1 MNYTLYILIGSLLLC
16 VFLIPNKRKKLEYH
30 EKFNNTNKF
39 SLRNSLKTIP
49 SIVPHLLI

>member
-1 MNYTLYILIGSLLLC
+1 MNTLYILIGLLAIC
-16 VFLIPNKRKKLEYH
+16 VFLIPNKRRKLKYH

-49 SIVPHLLI
+49 NIVPHLII